1 MFKNTGSDI
10 GMVQKRDISNDFDI
24 IESWELSP
32 DVGVLF
38 IECHLSFHDSGDHV
52 AKGWFEEQK
61 DEENEE
67 QDAES
72 DQGDPVD
79 DWNLRFVLDALSR
92 LFVHL

>member
-1 MFKNTGSDI
+1 MVKFTGSDI
-10 GMVQKRDISNDFDI
+10 GMVEKGDVSNDFDI

-38 IECHLSFHDSGDHV
+38 VECHLSFDDSGDHV
-52 AKGWFEEQK
+52 AKGGFEEQE

-67 QDAES
+67 QDSKS

-79 DWNLRFVLDALSR
+79 DWNLGFVFDALSG